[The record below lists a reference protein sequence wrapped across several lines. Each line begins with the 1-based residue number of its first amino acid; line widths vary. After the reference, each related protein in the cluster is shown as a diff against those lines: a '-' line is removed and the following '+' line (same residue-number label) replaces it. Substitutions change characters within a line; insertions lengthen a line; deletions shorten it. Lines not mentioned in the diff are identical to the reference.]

1 MGPDSA
7 LLLALCGLLASV
19 EALRMVLTW
28 PRR

>member
-1 MGPDSA
+1 MGPDTA
-7 LLLALCGLLASV
+7 LLLALSGLLATV